1 MGKLFCHIDYK
12 AMVATD
18 VFFYCVLPMDLVSPP
33 SAISMRYYNAI
44 ISVNNIKKK
53 FYKTYDKSNK
63 MLFLKVKIKI
73 NRSKCDEK
81 NP

>member
-1 MGKLFCHIDYK
+1 MGKSNICMYQREICSYKLFCHIDYK

-44 ISVNNIKKK
+44 ISVNNIKKNSIRHMTK
-53 FYKTYDKSNK
+53 A
-63 MLFLKVKIKI
+63 IK
-73 NRSKCDEK
+73 CYF
-81 NP
+81 